1 MRGQLIKISA
11 LTALATALVVSA
23 TMLYAGPKLGLGTAP
38 SAQYSAQV
46 NDSAMQAAVYHPR
59 GDNQVTSGYQ
69 PVMFATRRRV
79 YYDANGNV
87 IRTSTGEPVVH
98 RRRRSKKKSALIIAG
113 SAATG
118 AAIGGIAKGGKGAAI
133 GALVGG
139 GTGLVYD
146 RATVNK
152 KQ

>member
-1 MRGQLIKISA
+1 MRSQLIKISA
-11 LTALATALVVSA
+11 VTALATALVLSA
-23 TMLYAGPKLGLGTAP
+23 TILYAGPGAGRGATP
-38 SAQYSAQV
+38 QYSAQV
-46 NDSAMQAAVYHPR
+46 NDASMQAAVYHPD
-59 GDNQVTSGYQ
+59 GNNQISSRYQ

-98 RRRRSKKKSALIIAG
+98 RRHRSKKKSALIIAG

-133 GALVGG
+133 GALAGG
-139 GTGLVYD
+139 ATGLVYD
-146 RATVNK
+146 RATANK

>member
-1 MRGQLIKISA
+1 MRSQLIKISA

-23 TMLYAGPKLGLGTAP
+23 TMLYAGPKLGLGAP
-38 SAQYSAQV
+38 SAPYAASQV
-46 NDSAMQAAVYHPR
+46 NDSAMESAVYHPR
-59 GDNQVTSGYQ
+59 GENQVTSGYQ

-87 IRTSTGEPVVH
+87 IRTSTGEPV
-98 RRRRSKKKSALIIAG
+98 RRRHRSKKKSALIIGGA
-113 SAATG
+113 AATG

-133 GALVGG
+133 GALAGG
-139 GTGLVYD
+139 ASGLIYD
-146 RATVNK
+146 RATANK

>member
-1 MRGQLIKISA
+1 MQKQAIKISA
-11 LTALATALVVSA
+11 LSALAMALVISA
-23 TMLYAGPKLGLGTAP
+23 TMLYAGGSRTDSSHN
-38 SAQYSAQV
+38 SAAQV
-46 NDSAMQAAVYHPR
+46 NDSAMQAAVYHP
-59 GDNQVTSGYQ
+59 GAGNELISAYQ

-87 IRTSTGEPVVH
+87 IRTSNGEPV
-98 RRRRSKKKSALIIAG
+98 RRRRSKKKSALIVAG

-133 GALVGG
+133 GALAGG
-139 GTGLVYD
+139 ATGLVYD
-146 RATVNK
+146 RATVK